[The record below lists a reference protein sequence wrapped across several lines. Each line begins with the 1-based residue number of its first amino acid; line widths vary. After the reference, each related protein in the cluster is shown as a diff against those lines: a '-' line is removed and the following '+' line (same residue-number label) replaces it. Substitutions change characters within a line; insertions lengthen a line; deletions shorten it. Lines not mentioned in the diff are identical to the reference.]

1 MSWQPMDL
9 APKADDLDALAIT
22 AVRMLSVDGV
32 ESANAGHPG
41 LPLGAAPMAWT
52 LFRYFLRFNPEAPK
66 DPLRDRFVLS
76 AGHGSMLLYSLL
88 HIFGYSVSVDDLKK
102 FRQLGSITPGHPEFG
117 VTEGVETSTGPLG
130 QGIGNACGMAIAAQ
144 MLYGQG
150 AIAREDVPR
159 IFAICSDGDLME
171 GISNEASSLAGHL
184 GLGNLFVLYDNNSIS
199 IDGSTELAFTES
211 RIDRYRALGWRCVEI
226 QDGNSHE
233 EIRRV
238 LDEVLSEHV
247 AMPTFISVRT
257 VIGYGV
263 PGREGTE
270 KVHGAPL
277 GPELTSQLKQRFGW
291 PDEPFY
297 VPDSVHTL
305 CREIVEE
312 KQTELN
318 EAHGRS
324 KKDSRFETLEASQL
338 DSLFETI
345 ASTFEPGKALAT
357 RVSSEKV
364 LSQLVPALSNMVVGT
379 ADLAESTGLAIKVEA
394 FSKSDRRGRFVHF
407 GVREHAMGAMLNGLH
422 LFDERLRVAG
432 STFLVFSDYMRGS
445 IRLSALMRI
454 PVTYVFTHDSV
465 GVGEDGPTHE
475 PIEQV
480 NSLRLIPHL
489 EVYRPADSHE
499 TLIGWRIAV
508 EREQDP
514 IALILSR
521 QALTD
526 LGPENLDQIITHGA
540 RVVAGGDGTPDLVVV
555 ASGSEVALA
564 KEVASQLEVSV
575 GLGRVR
581 VVSMP
586 SRDRFLSKSISERQ
600 QIIQAGVRVVSVES
614 GTTMGWLEVVGSKG
628 LTIGIEEFGHSGK
641 GPAVMAEM
649 GISVEKVLERIK
661 DWILENS

>member
-9 APKADDLDALAIT
+9 APKSDDLDALAIT
-22 AVRMLSVDGV
+22 TVRMLAVDGV

-52 LFRYFLRFNPEAPK
+52 LFRYFLRFNPSDAR

-88 HIFGYSVSVDDLKK
+88 YLFGYSVSVDDLKR

-117 VTEGVETSTGPLG
+117 VTDGVETSTGPLG
-130 QGIGNACGMAIAAQ
+130 QGIANACGMAIAAQ
-144 MLYGQG
+144 MLHGQG

-184 GLGNLFVLYDNNSIS
+184 GLDNLFVLYDNNSIS

-270 KVHGAPL
+270 KVHGSPL

-291 PDEPFY
+291 PSDTFY
-297 VPDSVHTL
+297 VPDAVHEL
-305 CREIVEE
+305 CKEIVEG
-312 KQTELN
+312 KQAELS
-318 EAHGRS
+318 EARGRC
-324 KKDSRFETLEASQL
+324 KKEPRFDTLVPSCI
-338 DSLFETI
+338 DSLFQQI
-345 ASTFEPGKALAT
+345 SSSFEPGKALAT
-357 RVSSEKV
+357 RVSSEKI
-364 LSQLVPALSNMVVGT
+364 LSQLVPAIPNMVVGT
-379 ADLAESTGLAIKVEA
+379 ADLAESTGLAIKMEE
-394 FSKSDRRGRFVHF
+394 FSKSDRSGRFVHF
-407 GVREHAMGAMLNGLH
+407 GVREHAMGAILNGLH
-422 LFDERLRVAG
+422 LFDQRLVVAG
-432 STFLVFSDYMRGS
+432 STFLVFSDYMRGAV
-445 IRLSALMRI
+445 RLSALMRI
-454 PVTYVFTHDSV
+454 PVIFVFTHDSV

-475 PIEQV
+475 PIEQL

-499 TLIGWRIAV
+499 TVVGWRLAID
-508 EREQDP
+508 REVDP
-514 IALILSR
+514 LALIFSR
-521 QALTD
+521 QALAD
-526 LGPENLDQIITHGA
+526 LGPDNLDQIVTYGA
-540 RVVAGGDGTPDLVVV
+540 RVVAGGVGKPDLVIV

-564 KEVASQLEVSV
+564 KEVGARLEADL
-575 GLGRVR
+575 GLSKVR

-586 SRDRFLSKSISERQ
+586 SRDRFLSKSPSERQ
-600 QIIQAGVRVVSVES
+600 EIVPSNTKVVSVEA
-614 GTTMGWLEVVGSKG
+614 GTTMGWLEVVGPQG
-628 LTIGIEEFGHSGK
+628 LTIGIDEFGHSGK

-649 GISVEKVLERIK
+649 GISTEKVATRIK
-661 DWILENS
+661 DWILQDS